1 VLDARRGWFA
11 VLAVALGLFA
21 MVTTE
26 LLPVGL
32 LTPVAA
38 SLDVSEGTAG
48 LMVTAPGFVAAVAA
62 PLIAGTAGRVD
73 RRLLLAGL
81 AAMLGLGNLT
91 CAVAPHFGVVLV
103 GRLVVGLSIGGFWA
117 IAAGLPVRLVPAQSV
132 GLATAT
138 VFGGASIGSVIGVPV
153 GTLIADL
160 GSWRTSFTVVGLLGL
175 ASLVSLLVLL
185 PPLPSREASALGRLP
200 ALFREN
206 TAVRMGVLLTF
217 LLVTAH
223 FAAYTFVR
231 PILREVSGIGG
242 DWIGLVLL
250 VFGAAGIAG
259 NFLAG
264 STVKTRVRATLL
276 TISAVIGLALMALVV
291 VGRAPALAVGL
302 LVVWGL
308 AYGGVTVALQTWMR
322 LSAPNRIEA
331 AASLCVTAFNLSIG
345 LGALLGGLTVDRVS
359 TSAVLWTGATFA
371 LITAVT
377 VLTARPP
384 APAEQDAA

>member
-1 VLDARRGWFA
+1 MLDARRGWFA
-11 VLAVALGLFA
+11 VVAVALGLFA

-32 LTPVAA
+32 LSPVAA